1 MAKIEKN
8 KIFDLPIFLL
18 TKATE
23 CPYISNKIEKRLAT
37 DITNNSH
44 LHDELALSGFR
55 RVENWMYRPACD
67 SCNECKAYRI
77 KVKEFDLS
85 KSFKRTTK
93 KNNNLSTKVVKNK
106 ALKKHFTLFKKYQN
120 DRHFA
125 GSMSKM
131 SFEDFKSMIEIS
143 PINTNLIEYKDKNNK
158 LIAVM
163 LFDTQKDGL
172 SAVYS
177 FYKPEYKKNSIG
189 IYMILHLIEM
199 TKLMKLK
206 YLYLGYFIKNV
217 DRMNYKVL
225 FSPGEIFE
233 NGKWNVLDV

>member
-18 TKATE
+18 TKASE

-77 KVKEFDLS
+77 KVKDFILS
-85 KSFKRTTK
+85 KSFKRITK
-93 KNNNLSTKVVKNK
+93 KNDHFITSIVNNK
-106 ALKKHFTLFKKYQN
+106 ALKKHFVLFKKYQN
-120 DRHFA
+120 HRHFG

-131 SFEDFKSMIEIS
+131 NFEDFRSMIEVS
-143 PINTNLIEYKDKNNK
+143 PINTNIIEYKDKKNN
-158 LIAVM
+158 LIGVM

-177 FYKPEYKKNSIG
+177 FYEPKYKRNSFG
-189 IYMILHLIEM
+189 KFMILNLIKH
-199 TKLMKLK
+199 TKLMNFK
-206 YLYLGYFIKNV
+206 YLYLGYYIKNV
-217 DRMNYKVL
+217 ERMNYKAS
-225 FSPGEIFE
+225 FGPGEIFE
-233 NGKWNVLDV
+233 DGKWISTEI